1 MITKEEA
8 KEILLAA
15 LSQGGDFAEIF
26 MEKSDSVAIKWD
38 NANVE
43 ELVTG
48 TDQGAGLTVTD
59 GEKTFFGASNRVNM
73 ESMLDLADRLAG
85 RIKKETIIRNIK
97 FSQRNL
103 KPFSQVKIYPDTVAV
118 AKKVELLRKADKAA
132 REYDPRIVQVTGIY
146 RDKVQNV
153 LVANS
158 ESVFDT
164 DCRVYPVLFI
174 EAVAKTKELV
184 QTGTG
189 MLSGTNGFEMFRE
202 NIPEEIGREAA
213 RSAIF
218 QLEAKPTPAGTYTV
232 VILSTAEGG
241 VLLHEAVGHGLE
253 ADYIEKNFS
262 VYAGRIGQKVAS
274 ELITVVDD
282 RTIPNQ
288 RGTAKIDDE
297 GYPCQR
303 TVLIKDGILVGY
315 LQNRKFAKKTDMSQ
329 TGHGR
334 RESFRYLSIPRMGNT
349 IMISGQ
355 TPTKKIVE
363 SLKDGILVAKLG
375 GAGQVDPTS
384 GDFVFSVDEAYL
396 VKDSRREPIR
406 GATLVGNGPKILEEI
421 DLVGDD
427 DLSFG
432 GGTCGKGQYVPVAD
446 GQPTIR
452 IPKIVVGGL
461 AEKED

>member
-59 GEKTFFGASNRVNM
+59 GEKTFFEASNRVNM

-85 RIKKETIIRNIK
+85 GIKKETIIRNIK

-174 EAVAKTKELV
+174 EAMAKTKELV

-189 MLSGTNGFEMFRE
+189 RLSGTSGFEMFRE

-218 QLEAKPTPAGTYTV
+218 QLE
-232 VILSTAEGG
+232 
-241 VLLHEAVGHGLE
+241 H
-253 ADYIEKNFS
+253 
-262 VYAGRIGQKVAS
+262 
-274 ELITVVDD
+274 
-282 RTIPNQ
+282 
-288 RGTAKIDDE
+288 
-297 GYPCQR
+297 
-303 TVLIKDGILVGY
+303 
-315 LQNRKFAKKTDMSQ
+315 
-329 TGHGR
+329 
-334 RESFRYLSIPRMGNT
+334 
-349 IMISGQ
+349 
-355 TPTKKIVE
+355 
-363 SLKDGILVAKLG
+363 
-375 GAGQVDPTS
+375 
-384 GDFVFSVDEAYL
+384 
-396 VKDSRREPIR
+396 IR
-406 GATLVGNGPKILEEI
+406 W
-421 DLVGDD
+421 
-427 DLSFG
+427 
-432 GGTCGKGQYVPVAD
+432 
-446 GQPTIR
+446 
-452 IPKIVVGGL
+452 
-461 AEKED
+461 